1 MANGPQRYPGA
12 STAYWYGSKYPGS
25 AMEVNVLC
33 WHSTEG
39 TSLPS
44 YDGGSMAPNLTAKP
58 DFAAKRLVWY
68 QHFDVD
74 MSSRALRNLS
84 GGVETNTLNVCQV
97 EIVGTCDP
105 ATHTKW
111 AQAGI
116 QHLYMPELP
125 DWAIRDLADFAKW
138 ANANHGVPLSSGLT
152 FKPYP
157 PSYGANGV
165 RMTGTQWNNFTGHCG
180 HQHVPENC
188 VHPDTPILC
197 ADLMWRRAGDLK
209 VGDEIVS
216 FDEET
221 VKIGNANGGRRYKRG
236 VVTRNEADQK
246 DSYRVTTTEG
256 EVVASADHPWL
267 VRLPYVNRGS
277 RIAWVPSKDLDPLK
291 HRIISVGRPW
301 DPEDSRIAGW
311 LAGVLD
317 ADGHAFAGGRHGS
330 WVGFGQVDG
339 AVLDLFLAECDRRDW
354 PTKVVRRDHTKR
366 SSIAKNPKDF
376 TDIRINGG
384 MWASCRVLGT
394 LLPER
399 LLPAAAQMWEGAAVG
414 KTTGDTAVI
423 RIEHIG
429 VQPIASLSTDAR
441 TYIADGL
448 LCHNTHGD
456 PGAFPMAAIL
466 AAAKNGTTQEDDV
479 ALTDAD
485 IAKIAAASAK
495 ATLTLDGVIK
505 SDTDSPDNPYVSLG
519 TVTRNAAVVVRRVEK
534 KVDALPAVELT
545 DVQIA
550 TLASAVASNSALAEQ
565 IAEKVAVKL
574 AERLAD

>member
-44 YDGGSMAPNLTAKP
+44 YDGGSMAPNFTAKP

-68 QHFDVD
+68 QHFDFDV
-74 MSSRALRNLS
+74 SSRALRNLA
-84 GGVETNTLNVCQV
+84 GGVETNTLNIGQV

-105 ATHTKW
+105 ATHAKW
-111 AQAGI
+111 AKAGV
-116 QHLYMPELP
+116 QHLYMAELP
-125 DWAIRDLADFAKW
+125 DWAIRDLATFAKW

-152 FKPYP
+152 FKAYP
-157 PSYGANGV
+157 SSYGANGV
-165 RMTGTQWNNFTGHCG
+165 RMTGSQWNNFNGHCG
-180 HQHVPENC
+180 HQHVPEN
-188 VHPDTPILC
+188 D
-197 ADLMWRRAGDLK
+197 
-209 VGDEIVS
+209 
-216 FDEET
+216 
-221 VKIGNANGGRRYKRG
+221 
-236 VVTRNEADQK
+236 
-246 DSYRVTTTEG
+246 
-256 EVVASADHPWL
+256 
-267 VRLPYVNRGS
+267 
-277 RIAWVPSKDLDPLK
+277 
-291 HRIISVGRPW
+291 
-301 DPEDSRIAGW
+301 
-311 LAGVLD
+311 
-317 ADGHAFAGGRHGS
+317 
-330 WVGFGQVDG
+330 
-339 AVLDLFLAECDRRDW
+339 
-354 PTKVVRRDHTKR
+354 
-366 SSIAKNPKDF
+366 
-376 TDIRINGG
+376 
-384 MWASCRVLGT
+384 
-394 LLPER
+394 
-399 LLPAAAQMWEGAAVG
+399 
-414 KTTGDTAVI
+414 
-423 RIEHIG
+423 
-429 VQPIASLSTDAR
+429 
-441 TYIADGL
+441 
-448 LCHNTHGD
+448 HGD

>member
-116 QHLYMPELP
+116 QHLYMAELP
-125 DWAIRDLADFAKW
+125 DWAIRDLATFAKW
-138 ANANHGVPLSSGLT
+138 ANEQHGVPLSSGLT
-152 FKPYP
+152 FKAYP
-157 PSYGANGV
+157 SSYGANGV
-165 RMTGTQWNNFTGHCG
+165 RMTGSQWNNFNGHCG
-180 HQHVPENC
+180 HQHVPEN
-188 VHPDTPILC
+188 D
-197 ADLMWRRAGDLK
+197 
-209 VGDEIVS
+209 
-216 FDEET
+216 
-221 VKIGNANGGRRYKRG
+221 
-236 VVTRNEADQK
+236 
-246 DSYRVTTTEG
+246 
-256 EVVASADHPWL
+256 
-267 VRLPYVNRGS
+267 
-277 RIAWVPSKDLDPLK
+277 
-291 HRIISVGRPW
+291 
-301 DPEDSRIAGW
+301 
-311 LAGVLD
+311 
-317 ADGHAFAGGRHGS
+317 
-330 WVGFGQVDG
+330 
-339 AVLDLFLAECDRRDW
+339 
-354 PTKVVRRDHTKR
+354 
-366 SSIAKNPKDF
+366 
-376 TDIRINGG
+376 
-384 MWASCRVLGT
+384 
-394 LLPER
+394 
-399 LLPAAAQMWEGAAVG
+399 
-414 KTTGDTAVI
+414 
-423 RIEHIG
+423 
-429 VQPIASLSTDAR
+429 
-441 TYIADGL
+441 
-448 LCHNTHGD
+448 HGD